1 MRYKNLAGFYHNL
14 ITTKS
19 WQTLIDFSKK
29 YQFILIGGW
38 AVFLYTKALK
48 SKDIDVVMEFEELE
62 KMRNEF
68 AVSKNERLRKYEVR
82 KEEVEIDI
90 YVPFWSNPGVPAE
103 EIKKFTT
110 RIEGFEIP
118 EKEVLVLL
126 KQKALADRQDSLK
139 GKKDLVDL
147 ISLFKL
153 DDFDWQK
160 YKDLVKKFRL
170 EQQTEKTKIIIKET
184 TKIDE
189 LNLNVH
195 QMARLKRKI
204 LSKMEGRNG

>member
-1 MRYKNLAGFYHNL
+1 MNFYHNL
-14 ITTKS
+14 ITIKS
-19 WQTLIDFSKK
+19 WQALLDLKKK

-62 KMRNEF
+62 KMRDEF
-68 AVSKNERLRKYEVR
+68 IVSKNERLRKYEAR
-82 KEEVEIDI
+82 KEEIEIDI
-90 YVPFWSNPGVPAE
+90 YVPFYSSPGIPAE

-118 EKEVLVLL
+118 EKEALVLL
-126 KQKALADRQDSLK
+126 KQKALLDRQDSLK

-153 DDFDWQK
+153 ADFDWQK
-160 YKDLVKKFRL
+160 YKDLVRRYQL
-170 EQQTEKTKIIIKET
+170 ENQVENIIGIIRKTVKME
-184 TKIDE
+184 E
-189 LNLNVH
+189 LDLNPH
-195 QMARLKRKI
+195 QMAKFKKVI
-204 LSKMEGRNG
+204 LPIMEGK